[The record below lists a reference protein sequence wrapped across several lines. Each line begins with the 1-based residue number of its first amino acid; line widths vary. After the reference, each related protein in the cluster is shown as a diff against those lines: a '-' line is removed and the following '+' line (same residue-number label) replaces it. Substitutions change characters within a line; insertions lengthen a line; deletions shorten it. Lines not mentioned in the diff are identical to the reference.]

1 MVTPEFILKV
11 VDDVSDQNDQIS
23 HQKACHRYLKLVT
36 NKFRIQQMLNTA
48 GYTNVHVR
56 NKKKPQFEK
65 IFSFKKKKFIE
76 LVLNFYEIKFE
87 KL

>member
-1 MVTPEFILKV
+1 MFKLVTLFDVGDRIMILGAFLMVTPEFILKV

-48 GYTNVHVR
+48 VY
-56 NKKKPQFEK
+56 KCLWK
-65 IFSFKKKKFIE
+65 
-76 LVLNFYEIKFE
+76 
-87 KL
+87 

>member
-56 NKKKPQFEK
+56 NKKTSVRKNFFVQ
-65 IFSFKKKKFIE
+65 KKKIHRTRAKF
-76 LVLNFYEIKFE
+76 L
-87 KL
+87 